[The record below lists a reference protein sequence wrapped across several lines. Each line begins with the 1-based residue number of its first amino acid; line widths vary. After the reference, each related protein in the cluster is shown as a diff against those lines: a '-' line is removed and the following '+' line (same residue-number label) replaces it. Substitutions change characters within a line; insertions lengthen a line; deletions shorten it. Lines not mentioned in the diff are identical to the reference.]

1 MNSDIPFIVTV
12 KVSNIYDN
20 NDRYNIINNIK
31 NKELIN
37 CLREH
42 IVFVNEGCGEYSA
55 YVGTDIYRKLEKKY
69 LKNMPVDDYY
79 WYYMYLSYL
88 ERLNEI

>member
-1 MNSDIPFIVTV
+1 MNSDIPFIITV
-12 KVSNIYDN
+12 KASNIYDD

-42 IVFVNEGCGEYSA
+42 IVFVNEGGGEYSA
-55 YVGTDIYRKLEKKY
+55 RL
-69 LKNMPVDDYY
+69 YY
-79 WYYMYLSYL
+79 NYYIYLSLIDCY
-88 ERLNEI
+88 